1 MLEGM
6 KNFSFTLL
14 YGLVLTAILNAC
26 SKQDNGTLKPIVFEG
41 AQKVNVIGYIFHS
54 LEPFLS
60 RHGKILLSTQI
71 NRSKM
76 PDQKKPEIQTYFRLY
91 EVWVG

>member
-1 MLEGM
+1 MQDGM
-6 KNFSFTLL
+6 KNFMIALL
-14 YGLVLTAILNAC
+14 CGLVLTAILNAC
-26 SKQDNGTLKPIVFEG
+26 SKQGNGTLKPIVFEG
-41 AQKVNVIGYIFHS
+41 VQKVNVIGYIYQS

-76 PDQKKPEIQTYFRLY
+76 PDQKKAGNTNVFPA
-91 EVWVG
+91 